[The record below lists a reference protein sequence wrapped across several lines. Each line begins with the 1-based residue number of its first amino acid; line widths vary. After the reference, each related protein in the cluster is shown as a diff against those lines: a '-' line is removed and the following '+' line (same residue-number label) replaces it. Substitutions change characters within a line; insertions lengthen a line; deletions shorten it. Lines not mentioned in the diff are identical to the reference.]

1 MAGPDAATLVREETP
16 AVSSPS
22 SPTSPPAAPPAAE
35 RRLSRNWALV
45 LGIGWPV
52 AVAIATAL
60 EPAPANPD
68 APVSAIAALIGLV
81 FTVGL
86 VAAVA
91 TAAGRNVRAPL
102 FSMLFGVMALGLV
115 VACPTTGHHGFGAW
129 WVAELAVYAG
139 MFAASV
145 GAYRSVI
152 R

>member
-1 MAGPDAATLVREETP
+1 MAGPHAATLVREETP
-16 AVSSPS
+16 TVSSP
-22 SPTSPPAAPPAAE
+22 PPPPPAVPPATE
-35 RRLSRNWALV
+35 RRLSRNWALI

-68 APVSAIAALIGLV
+68 APVSAIAALIGLA
-81 FTVGL
+81 FTAGL

-91 TAAGRNVRAPL
+91 TAAGRHTRAPVI
-102 FSMLFGVMALGLV
+102 SMLFGVMALGLV
-115 VACPTTGHHGFGAW
+115 VACPATGHHGFGAW
-129 WVAELAVYAG
+129 WAAELAVYSG

-145 GAYRSVI
+145 GAFRSVT